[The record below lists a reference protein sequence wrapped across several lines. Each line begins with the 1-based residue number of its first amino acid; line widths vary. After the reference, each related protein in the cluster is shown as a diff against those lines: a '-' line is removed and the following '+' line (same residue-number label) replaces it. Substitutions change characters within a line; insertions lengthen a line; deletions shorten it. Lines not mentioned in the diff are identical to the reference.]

1 MFLQRLKQLWS
12 RVVSRL
18 AAWLHSSSSTEVP
31 GRDRQPAEAAYP
43 HQSAGPGMPSGGF
56 ASGHWLDDNRRLR
69 PQLTPS
75 PEGWMARD
83 HQAQMSRGRWPDSSK
98 VTSSRSLDGT
108 DEHGR
113 PMYEQSAPTTASP
126 QEESA
131 SLLPIEPGNGD
142 RVEEN
147 SEPLGDEETRRRLL
161 GLKYLVRLGIYN
173 EGFAASGTPDQY
185 QHSLGMD
192 EPED

>member
-18 AAWLHSSSSTEVP
+18 AACLHSSSSTEVL
-31 GRDRQPAEAAYP
+31 GRDGQPAEAAYP

-56 ASGHWLDDNRRLR
+56 ASGHWLDDNRRIR

-75 PEGWMARD
+75 PEGWVARD
-83 HQAQMSRGRWPDSSK
+83 RQARMSRSLRPDSSSF
-98 VTSSRSLDGT
+98 TSSRSLDGA
-108 DEHGR
+108 DEHSR
-113 PMYEQSAPTTASP
+113 PAYEQSAPTTASP
-126 QEESA
+126 KEESA
-131 SLLPIEPGNGD
+131 SLLPLEPGNGD

-147 SEPLGDEETRRRLL
+147 SARLDDEETRRRLL